1 MLTGS
6 GNGPIYFDDLSTYNA
21 GNYYPVQF
29 CLQSDNTFVVQ
40 NLGDVNNP
48 NDDANIVQ
56 MCGPNNILE
65 LHNPTVAA
73 SSSNC
78 NTVRLQIAQAP
89 PGYYAVTTTTS
100 TTSSSTTSSQT
111 STATVQRFRIRRV
124 SNGQYLADSD
134 PSRPPTISHTL
145 IGVLDAVDAVIFTT
159 VPGGN
164 GQITM
169 YAQDGST
176 LLFSNQDP
184 GGTGRQPIYFDSL
197 PFNQNG
203 NYQPVYFNLNNDDS
217 FDVRNPG
224 ADLQDSSDD
233 ATVVAICSDGVRN
246 ILFLFTANGLATTA
260 ATGCVQ
266 DTLYIDRVP

>member
-40 NLGDVNNP
+40 SLGDVNNP

-65 LHNPTVAA
+65 LHNPAVAA

-100 TTSSSTTSSQT
+100 TTSSSTTSSQ
-111 STATVQRFRIRRV
+111 SSIATVQRFRIRRV
-124 SNGQYLADSD
+124 SNGEYLADSD
-134 PSRPPTISHTL
+134 PARPPTNSHTL
-145 IGVLDAVDAVIFTT
+145 IGVLDAVDAAIFTA

-176 LLFSNQDP
+176 LLFSNQSP
-184 GGTGRQPIYFDSL
+184 GSTGEQPIYFDNLSAY
-197 PFNQNG
+197 QNG
-203 NYQPVYFNLNNDDS
+203 NYDPVYFNLKLDDS

-224 ADLQDSSDD
+224 TDVQNPSDD
-233 ATVVAICSDGVRN
+233 ATIVAICSDGSRN
-246 ILFLFTANGLATTA
+246 IVFLFTANGLSTTM

-266 DTLYIDRVP
+266 DTLFIDRVP

>member
-6 GNGPIYFDDLSTYNA
+6 GNGPIYFDDLSIYNA

-56 MCGPNNILE
+56 MCGPNSILE
-65 LHNPTVAA
+65 LHNPAVAA
-73 SSSNC
+73 SSTNC

-89 PGYYAVTTTTS
+89 PGYHAATATTS
-100 TTSSSTTSSQT
+100 TTSSSTTSSQS
-111 STATVQRFRIRRV
+111 STVTVQRFRIRRV
-124 SNGQYLADSD
+124 SNGEYLADSD
-134 PSRPPTISHTL
+134 PLRPPTNSHTL
-145 IGVLDAVDAVIFTT
+145 IGVLDAADAVIFTA

-184 GGTGRQPIYFDSL
+184 NGTGQQPIYSDNLSAYQF
-197 PFNQNG
+197 G
-203 NYQPVYFNLNNDDS
+203 NYNPVFFNLNPDDS
-217 FDVRNPG
+217 LAVRNPG
-224 ADLQDSSDD
+224 ADLQDPSDD
-233 ATVVAICSDGVRN
+233 ATIVAICSDGFRN
-246 ILFLFTANGLATTA
+246 IIFLFTPSGLATTT